1 MAKSTAKAHWESG
14 IMSGSGSVST
24 TSPALKDTHLTFK
37 ARLGEE
43 AGTTP
48 EELLASGHAGCYA
61 MALTGA
67 LEGEGHTPTSIDVSA
82 TYEFGPIEGGF
93 AIKGVVLTVEGDVPG
108 VDEATFL
115 QVAEGA
121 KDGCPVSK
129 AIAGNVPI
137 SLEAKLTANA

>member
-1 MAKSTAKAHWESG
+1 MATSTSRAHWTGSIAG
-14 IMSGSGSVST
+14 GSGTVST
-24 TSPALKDTHLTFK
+24 TSPAIDAAELTWK
-37 ARLGEE
+37 ARNGEE

-61 MALTGA
+61 MALSGA
-67 LEGEGHTPTSIDVSA
+67 LGGEGHEPTTLDVTA

-115 QVAEGA
+115 TIAEGA

-137 SLEAKLTANA
+137 SLEAKLTATA

>member
-1 MAKSTAKAHWESG
+1 MAKSTASAHWTGG
-14 IMSGSGSVST
+14 IADGSGTVST
-24 TSPALKDTHLTFK
+24 ESPALDATTLTWK
-37 ARLGEE
+37 ARNGEE

-61 MALTGA
+61 MALSGA
-67 LEGEGHTPTSIDVSA
+67 LGGAGHTPTTLDVSA

-93 AIKGVVLTVEGDVPG
+93 AIKGATLTVAGDVPG
-108 VDEATFL
+108 IDEAEFL
-115 QVAEGA
+115 AIAEGA